1 MQPAET
7 AMPDSEATSPVRLR
21 VKIWL
26 ERGDEVVLSEYRA
39 RLLEAIAHHG
49 SVAAAASALQLPVR
63 TAWKKLREMEAAAGM
78 PLLESG
84 SGGSSGGGSTLTPE
98 AEAMV
103 AAFRRLA
110 GPVTQAAEQGFAD
123 ERRGFP
129 R

>member
-1 MQPAET
+1 
-7 AMPDSEATSPVRLR
+7 MPDSEARKPLRLR

-39 RLLEAIAHHG
+39 RLLEAIAQHG

-63 TAWKKLREMEAAAGM
+63 TAWKKLREMEEAAGV

-84 SGGSSGGGSTLTPE
+84 SGGSAGGGSVLTSE

-103 AAFRRLA
+103 AAFRRLT
-110 GPVTQAAEQGFAD
+110 GPVTLAAERGFAD
-123 ERRGFP
+123 ERRRFP